1 MILNNGHPFG
11 DFKRKAIE
19 NQYYELAAYIR
30 DVERTIISDVKY
42 GQNIPA
48 KYFQDLHKRLL
59 NDYQNINKRVSG
71 YNLYKSWMRRVK
83 IQQIYVYSKG

>member
-19 NQYYELAAYIR
+19 NQHYELAAYIR
-30 DVERTIISDVKY
+30 DVERTIISDIKY
-42 GQNIPA
+42 GQKIPT
-48 KYFQDLHKRLL
+48 KYFQDLHKR
-59 NDYQNINKRVSG
+59 INKRVSG

-83 IQQIYVYSKG
+83 IQQIYDYKG